1 MRTMQKL
8 RIFLLSGVILLTACN
23 DDGLKVLT
31 WEHPDVKDDK
41 DKVIFVIGNMGDN
54 PIKSVRICMQAKHQY
69 SHHGIPTEYTHIA
82 TGEIVVI
89 EQPNWFDERRLCTY
103 SRHQGSNFVSIYEHA
118 EIVYPQRDGAGI
130 YYLGAIAD
138 LDQRSRPIEQH
149 YQREILPM
157 FHADLLTLKKRYPA
171 HQAVNFSFEQLTT
184 GEKAE

>member
-1 MRTMQKL
+1 MRTIQKL

-103 SRHQGSNFVSIYEHA
+103 SRHQSANYVSIYDHA

-130 YYLGAIAD
+130 YYLGSIAD
-138 LDQRSRPIEQH
+138 LNERWRPVEQH
-149 YQREILPM
+149 YKPEILPM
-157 FHADLLTLKKRYPA
+157 FLADLVKLKKRYPTLRPI
-171 HQAVNFSFEQLTT
+171 NFKYEELVTSE
-184 GEKAE
+184 